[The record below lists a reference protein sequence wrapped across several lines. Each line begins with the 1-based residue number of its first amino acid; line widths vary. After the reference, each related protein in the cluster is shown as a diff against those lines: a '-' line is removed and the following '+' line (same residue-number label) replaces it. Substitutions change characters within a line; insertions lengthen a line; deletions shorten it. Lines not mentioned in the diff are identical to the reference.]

1 MDTLLRFGSGDYLY
15 TFNPEDQ
22 VQIRDNFRNVKPRV
36 SSLPGL
42 SGGFDE
48 YGTDRAPNEIGNI
61 QVSFWLLAENGIEME
76 AKKIAVGRMK
86 VFGKKLLFKQP
97 EDEYQLERY
106 TEARINS
113 IDFNEAAGQRPDRY
127 LMVTI
132 NFQCD
137 NPFWYTIGTEAFKL
151 GDGTL
156 LGSGSVLGGTP
167 ITQLLTGLDNSF
179 SITPEGN
186 DITYAR
192 FTIEVPATK
201 SASNIRIQR
210 EVASVVVDE
219 VRYSGTIV
227 AADILEINCRAL
239 SVKLNG
245 DDAYADNFSFI
256 TAAWFR
262 LIGGIPNTV
271 RVRMANASDQIEL
284 KIRFFE
290 AYNV

>member
-22 VQIRDNFRNVKPRV
+22 IQIRDNFRDVVPRT
-36 SSLPGL
+36 SRLPGL

-48 YGTDRAPNEIGNI
+48 YGTDRAPNEIGNV
-61 QVSFWLLAENGIEME
+61 QVSFWLLAENEIEME
-76 AKKIAVGRMK
+76 AKKLALGRMK

-97 EDEYQLERY
+97 EDEYQTERY
-106 TEARINS
+106 TEARVNS

-127 LMVTI
+127 LMVTV

-156 LGSGSVLGGTP
+156 LGSGAALGGTP
-167 ITQLLTGLDNSF
+167 IEQTLTGLDNSF
-179 SITPEGN
+179 SLTPSGN

-192 FTIEVPATK
+192 FTIEIPATK
-201 SASNIRIQR
+201 SATNIRIQR
-210 EVASVVVDE
+210 EVASLVVDQ
-219 VRYSGTIV
+219 VAWAGTLV

-239 SVKLNG
+239 SIQKNG
-245 DDAYADNFSFI
+245 NDAYGADFTFI
-256 TAAWFR
+256 TSAWFR
-262 LIGGIPNTV
+262 LIGGIPNTI
-271 RVRMANASDQIEL
+271 RVRMANASDQINL
-284 KIRFFE
+284 KVRFFE